1 MPEKSNPIS
10 VLVWNSYGT
19 VVHSC
24 AGSDRRAVLESAI
37 KQIDPEDAPRV
48 RRLFSGLIENRDYP
62 MIGGMLAITYS
73 SSPIDSRLTIAVYP
87 TELCD

>member
-48 RRLFSGLIENRDYP
+48 RRLFGGLIENRDYP
-62 MIGGMLAITYS
+62 MIGGAFALAYS
-73 SSPIDSRLTIAVYP
+73 TDLQGDELTIAVYP
-87 TELCD
+87 TELYD